1 MNKSNFTNRSSEKII
16 YYYLFRMKHSGVSE
30 THVCNVCGKN
40 FTHKQYLDKHLLTHE
55 NTEKNFVCKV
65 NLIFISYCAFLR
77 VSILNNIKTVQ

>member
-1 MNKSNFTNRSSEKII
+1 MNKSDFINRFSENII
-16 YYYLFRMKHSGVSE
+16 YYYVFRMKHSGVSE

-65 NLIFISYCAFLR
+65 NFIFIYYRAFLM
-77 VSILNNIKTVQ
+77 VFILNNIKTVQ